1 LTQTLAF
8 MRLLWAVDH
17 GLRSCSKRMHARL
30 GLTGPQ
36 RLALRMIGSF
46 PGLSLS
52 ELADL
57 LHVDRGTLTGILER
71 LVTRGFVLRRL
82 DPTDARRS
90 MLRLTDKG
98 RRLNQATAGTIESKV
113 QRALASVS
121 ATKVAASK
129 SVLEA
134 LAAELTPEKTRLAR
148 TNTERRNERRRI

>member
-1 LTQTLAF
+1 

-17 GLRSCSKRMHARL
+17 GLRSLSKRMHANL

-36 RLALRMIGSF
+36 RLALRMIGTF

-52 ELADL
+52 ELAEL

-82 DPTDARRS
+82 DPTDGRRS
-90 MLRLTDKG
+90 MLRLSDKG
-98 RRLNQATAGTIESKV
+98 RRLNKATSGTIESKV
-113 QRALASVS
+113 QRALASVP
-121 ATKVAASK
+121 AAKVAASK

-134 LAAELTPEKTRLAR
+134 LAAELVPEKTRTSRATSELR
-148 TNTERRNERRRI
+148 DPRRRAQGRIPS